1 MNFANRIRKRRE
13 ELRATKGRDFSQRQV
28 ALRIEVEPSY
38 LSKLE
43 RGQFPPPSEEV
54 VLRLADELD
63 LDADTLLALAG
74 KVASDLQETIRER
87 PRMFGHL
94 IRELRDAPDEGIMM
108 LTERAER
115 GDW

>member
-1 MNFANRIRKRRE
+1 MDFAECIRDRRQK
-13 ELRATKGRDFSQRQV
+13 LRAAGDRNYSQRQV

-38 LSKLE
+38 LSKVE
-43 RGQFPPPSEEV
+43 RGLIPPPSEEKI
-54 VLRLADELD
+54 LRLADELD